1 MEMRRTVEWKC
12 KRKLEVLIRYTEGV
26 EAISQMNS
34 GRVLRYVVG
43 AMLCGLLLVYALGA
57 KLALYHTGQPGAR
70 SVAATKAWQDHAP
83 SAEIEVAPVLATP
96 SVMEAVAALLSLV
109 FVAVWYVAED
119 KPVMAVVHGFSPHL
133 SVRPPP
139 SI

>member
-1 MEMRRTVEWKC
+1 
-12 KRKLEVLIRYTEGV
+12 
-26 EAISQMNS
+26 MNS
-34 GRVLRYVVG
+34 SRVLRYLVG

-70 SVAATKAWQDHAP
+70 SVAATKAWQDQAIP
-83 SAEIEVAPVLATP
+83 SVEAEIAPVLATP

-119 KPVMAVVHGFSPHL
+119 KPVMAVAHGFSPHL

-139 SI
+139 AV

>member
-1 MEMRRTVEWKC
+1 MS
-12 KRKLEVLIRYTEGV
+12 YTEDV
-26 EAISQMNS
+26 EVISQMNS

-70 SVAATKAWQDHAP
+70 SVAATKAWQDQAVP
-83 SAEIEVAPVLATP
+83 LVEAEIAPVPATP

-109 FVAVWYVAED
+109 FVAVWFVAED
-119 KPVMAVVHGFSPHL
+119 KPVMAVARRFSPHL